1 MIFAEAGIR
10 AGIRVL
16 ARPLPGR
23 RDDER
28 GAAVW

>member
-10 AGIRVL
+10 PGMWVL

-23 RDDER
+23 RDDDR
-28 GAAVW
+28 GAAVR